1 MSARRAIFHGAALI
15 DGSGAQPISNSTI
28 VVDGKNIQYAGR
40 HTTEYDRP
48 DATVRN
54 VQGKTIIP
62 GLIEAHTHAAF
73 DADMRCYLKNGVTAI
88 RFAGLNQDDVV
99 HLNGRIVAGDVAG
112 PHILSCGPMIDE
124 APPAYPEWSM
134 TVSAPAEASV
144 LADRLIAKYSL
155 DALIVTQRVTASVMR
170 AIIDAAHARRCP
182 VVGQIWAI
190 DGEEAAELGID
201 ELHTS
206 SRVYRSRAYPA
217 ERLVNYS
224 SIPERLALTSR
235 AWAALDWDLT
245 LPIMERMVD
254 KRVKY
259 CGMQVIT
266 QYQTGDGVS
275 FLEADEDFEALY
287 GDSERQA
294 FRDFSQRLQGGWNA
308 DDLDQARR
316 ANDKRMEWMQRFRA
330 LGGVLLAGT
339 DMQFG
344 GIMLHREL
352 HNLEALG
359 LSRMDVIVTATS
371 ANASA
376 LGLKDVCGALRQGL
390 RADIVILNSDPL
402 IDLSAL
408 RDIDSVI
415 KAGEIV
421 VNNGNFTTEA
431 KRDLS

>member
-1 MSARRAIFHGAALI
+1 M
-15 DGSGAQPISNSTI
+15 
-28 VVDGKNIQYAGR
+28 
-40 HTTEYDRP
+40 EYDRS
-48 DATVRN
+48 DATIRN

-99 HLNGRIVAGDVAG
+99 QLNTRIVAGEIAG
-112 PHILSCGPMIDE
+112 PHVYSCGPMIDQS
-124 APPAYPEWSM
+124 PPAYPEWSV
-134 TVSAPAEASV
+134 TVSDTAEAAR
-144 LADRLIAKYSL
+144 LADRLIAKYGL
-155 DALIVTQRVTASVMR
+155 DALIVTQRVTAPVMG
-170 AIIDAAHARRCP
+170 AIINAAHTRGCP

-190 DGEEAAELGID
+190 DGEEAAERGID
-201 ELHTS
+201 ELHTG
-206 SRVYRSRAYPA
+206 SRVYRTRAYSA

-235 AWAALDWDLT
+235 AWASLDWDFT

-254 KRVKY
+254 KQVKY

-266 QYQTGDGVS
+266 QYQAGTGVD
-275 FLEADEDFEALY
+275 FLEADEDYQTLY
-287 GDSERQA
+287 AVSERHA

-308 DDLDQARR
+308 EDLDQARR

-330 LGGVLLAGT
+330 LGGTLLAGT

-352 HNLEALG
+352 RNLETLG
-359 LSRMDVIVTATS
+359 LSRMDVITTATS

-376 LGLKDVCGALRQGL
+376 LGIKDICGTLRQGL
-390 RADIVILNSDPL
+390 RADIVILDRDPL
-402 IDLSAL
+402 ADLSAL

-415 KAGEIV
+415 KAGQV
-421 VNNGNFTTEA
+421 VVSNGTFTAEP
-431 KRDLS
+431 K